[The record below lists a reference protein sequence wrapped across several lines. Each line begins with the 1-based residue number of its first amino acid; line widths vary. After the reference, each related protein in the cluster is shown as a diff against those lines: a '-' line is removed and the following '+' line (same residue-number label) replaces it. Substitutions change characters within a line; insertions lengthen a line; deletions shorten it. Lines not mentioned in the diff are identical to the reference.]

1 MATPEVAI
9 TELSDTQQ
17 EKKKNKNVTKIW
29 ESWLPKI
36 ELTPERSWKEKELLE
51 SEIVLAS

>member
-17 EKKKNKNVTKIW
+17 EKKNNKNVTKIW
-29 ESWLPKI
+29 ESWLPKV